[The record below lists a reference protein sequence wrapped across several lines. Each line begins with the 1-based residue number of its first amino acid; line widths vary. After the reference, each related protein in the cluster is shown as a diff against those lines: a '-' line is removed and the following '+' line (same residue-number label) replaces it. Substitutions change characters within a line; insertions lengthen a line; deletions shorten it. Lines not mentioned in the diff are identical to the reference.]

1 MPNKMTR
8 NDVEL
13 WMKYVDEDGEECFEK
28 IHRLTEEEAE
38 LTFSPEE
45 GETEEEDA
53 TLGEV
58 MALCG
63 KTLREKYF
71 LEGMVHAY
79 ERVLLIDFDDEGDE

>member
-28 IHRLTEEEAE
+28 IHRLTEEE
-38 LTFSPEE
+38 
-45 GETEEEDA
+45 DA

-58 MALCG
+58 KALCG